1 MKTHISEFCYKT
13 GRILFG
19 VFLGLVVLQLIGYWA
34 GIRPVAVVSGS
45 MEPTIKTGSI
55 CWVDFDTGKEALQT
69 DWHFNEVTEK
79 WYCTE
84 LPDLQRMESLR
95 KEMEMSMKM
104 QV

>member
-69 DWHFNEVTEK
+69 GDILAF
-79 WYCTE
+79 
-84 LPDLQRMESLR
+84 QRSDG
-95 KEMEMSMKM
+95 KM
-104 QV
+104 VLHRII

>member
-45 MEPTIKTGSI
+45 MEPVSKALYVSINATGTIGHLAF
-55 CWVDFDTGKEALQT
+55 VAAL
-69 DWHFNEVTEK
+69 K
-79 WYCTE
+79 
-84 LPDLQRMESLR
+84 LPPLNS
-95 KEMEMSMKM
+95 SG
-104 QV
+104 